1 MVNAKTNMTGNNM
14 ASGLF
19 ILLYDDGSLEN
30 CLRNGLYGFLMPPVY
45 EEVPNSHSK
54 HYAVLSDYAC
64 CEEGTEIFFFNK
76 RTITYGGKITA
87 SNNGEPIF
95 YLNGD
100 TSPLGRKAHSHL
112 YVDMSNRYETTDKKG
127 VYYIGQN
134 QRGEDRNRA
143 MPFIIEFNSDQELT
157 GKQIVSDEL
166 YFELGN
172 YNYPFPSNTIQHK
185 GFCTLTVKE
194 TKILLKLLKESDRTL
209 TFKSTQTEDANI
221 NNDAKVLFKTS
232 LLNETEPTNESHLEF
247 LLLADSKKLDEIVYK
262 SLPDIPKDDYI
273 RCRQVPLCPFRPIQF
288 DMADICLYSKNYPI
302 KDFSLPNVIIE
313 LKNQPANF
321 RAYEQVTK
329 YLRWVK
335 QIAPNEFDKV
345 RAIIVAPSFTNT
357 LNIQTIIKKGIST
370 EYHDKIAFYSLDED
384 KVIEID

>member
-1 MVNAKTNMTGNNM
+1 M

-45 EEVPNSHSK
+45 EEKPSPQSR

-64 CEEGTEIFFFNK
+64 CEEGTDIFFFNK

-87 SNNGEPIF
+87 TNNGEPIF

-100 TSPLGRKAHSHL
+100 TSPLGRKANSHL
-112 YVDMSNRYETTDKKG
+112 YVDMSKRYETTDKKG
-127 VYYIGQN
+127 VYNVPEEGN
-134 QRGEDRNRA
+134 KERHRA
-143 MPFIIEFNSDQELT
+143 MPFIIEFNNHQPLT
-157 GKQIVSDEL
+157 GKQISSDEL

-172 YNYPFPSNTIQHK
+172 YNYPFPSNSIQGK

-194 TKILLKLLKESDRTL
+194 TNILLELMKASDKRL
-209 TFKSTQTEDANI
+209 TIENSATKDTSI
-221 NNDAKVLFKTS
+221 NDSLKVLFNTS
-232 LLNETEPTNESHLEF
+232 LLNETEPANEAHLEF
-247 LLLADSKKLDEIVYK
+247 LLLANSKKLDEIVYK
-262 SLPDIPKDDYI
+262 CLPDIPKDKYI

-302 KDFSLPNVIIE
+302 KDGTLPNIVIE
-313 LKNQPANF
+313 LKNQTANF

-329 YLRWVK
+329 YLRWIK
-335 QIAPNEFDKV
+335 QIAPEDFDNVKS
-345 RAIIVAPSFTNT
+345 IIIAPNFRGNLNKNT
-357 LNIQTIIKKGIST
+357 LIRNGISLD
-370 EYHDKIAFYSLDED
+370 YHDKIVLYSLDED
-384 KVIEID
+384 KVVKID

>member
-1 MVNAKTNMTGNNM
+1 M

-45 EEVPNSHSK
+45 EEKPNSRSK

-76 RTITYGGKITA
+76 RTITYGGKVTA
-87 SNNGEPIF
+87 TNNGEPVF

-100 TSPLGRKAHSHL
+100 TSPLGRKANSKL
-112 YVDMSNRYETTDKKG
+112 YVDMSDRYETTDNKG
-127 VYYIGQN
+127 VYYIGEN
-134 QRGEDRNRA
+134 QRGEARNRA
-143 MPFIIEFNSDQELT
+143 MPFIIEFDNHQPLT
-157 GKQIVSDEL
+157 GKQIMSDEL

-172 YNYPFPSNTIQHK
+172 YNYPFPSNSIQNK

-194 TKILLKLLKESDRTL
+194 TNILLKLMEESDKKLELET
-209 TFKSTQTEDANI
+209 TITSDTNI
-221 NNDAKVLFKTS
+221 YNEFKTLFNTS
-232 LLNETEPTNESHLEF
+232 FLSETNPTNESHLEF
-247 LLLADSKKLDEIVYK
+247 LLLANSKKLDEILYK
-262 SLPDIPKDDYI
+262 SLPNIQKDKYI

-288 DMADICLYSKNYPI
+288 DMADICLYSENYPI
-302 KDFSLPNVIIE
+302 KDGTLPNIVIE

-335 QIAPNEFDKV
+335 QIAAEEFDKV
-345 RAIIVAPSFTNT
+345 RAIIIAPSFTNS
-357 LNIQTIIKKGIST
+357 LNMNNLIRKGITT
-370 EYHDKIAFYSLDED
+370 EYHDKIVLYSLDED
-384 KVIEID
+384 EVVEIN

>member
-1 MVNAKTNMTGNNM
+1 M

-45 EEVPNSHSK
+45 EEKPSSHSK

-87 SNNGEPIF
+87 TNNGEPVF

-100 TSPLGRKAHSHL
+100 TSPLGRKADSRL
-112 YVDMSNRYETTDKKG
+112 YVDMSERYETTDKKG
-127 VYYIGQN
+127 VYYFGKN
-134 QRGEDRNRA
+134 QRGEDIYKA
-143 MPFIIEFNSDQELT
+143 MPFIIEFDNYQPLT
-157 GKQIVSDEL
+157 GKQIMSDEL
-166 YFELGN
+166 YFELGD
-172 YNYPFPSNTIQHK
+172 YNYPFPSNSIQDK

-194 TKILLKLLKESDRTL
+194 TNILLKLLGESDKKLELENSQTSD
-209 TFKSTQTEDANI
+209 TNIYNDFKR
-221 NNDAKVLFKTS
+221 LFNTS
-232 LLNETEPTNESHLEF
+232 FLNETKPTNESHLEF
-247 LLLADSKKLDEIVYK
+247 LLLAKSKKLDEILYK
-262 SLPDIPKDDYI
+262 SLPNVPKDKYI

-302 KDFSLPNVIIE
+302 KDGTLPNIVIE
-313 LKNQPANF
+313 LKNEPANF

-329 YLRWVK
+329 YLRWIK
-335 QIAPNEFDKV
+335 QIAPEEFDKV
-345 RAIIVAPSFTNT
+345 KAIIIAPRFTRT
-357 LNIQTIIKKGIST
+357 LNMKNIINNGITT
-370 EYHDKIAFYSLDED
+370 EYDDKIVLYSLDED
-384 KVIEID
+384 KVVEIT

>member
-1 MVNAKTNMTGNNM
+1 M

-45 EEVPNSHSK
+45 GEKPSSRSR

-87 SNNGEPIF
+87 TNNGDPIF

-100 TSPLGRKAHSHL
+100 TSPLGRKANSQL
-112 YVDMSNRYETTDKKG
+112 YIDMSDRYETTDKKG
-127 VYYIGQN
+127 VYNVPEENN
-134 QRGEDRNRA
+134 QERHRA
-143 MPFIIEFNSDQELT
+143 MPFIIEFDNHCPLT
-157 GKQIVSDEL
+157 GKQISSDEL

-172 YNYPFPSNTIQHK
+172 YNYPFPSNTIQGK

-194 TKILLKLLKESDRTL
+194 TKILLKLLEESDKKL
-209 TFKSTQTEDANI
+209 ELENGLTEDTTV
-221 NNDAKVLFKTS
+221 NNDLKVAFNTS
-232 LLNETEPTNESHLEF
+232 LIKGTEPINESHLEF

-262 SLPDIPKDDYI
+262 SLPDIPKDKYI

-288 DMADICLYSKNYPI
+288 DMADICLYSEKYPV
-302 KDFSLPNVIIE
+302 KDYTLPNIIIE

-335 QIAPNEFDKV
+335 QIAAEEFDKV
-345 RAIIVAPSFTNT
+345 RAIIIAPSFTNS
-357 LNIQTIIKKGIST
+357 LNMNNLIRKGITT
-370 EYHDKIAFYSLDED
+370 EYHDKIVLYSLDED
-384 KVIEID
+384 EVVEIN

>member
-1 MVNAKTNMTGNNM
+1 M

-30 CLRNGLYGFLMPPVY
+30 CLRNGIYGFLMPPVY
-45 EEVPNSHSK
+45 AEKPSSQSR

-87 SNNGEPIF
+87 TNNGEPIF

-100 TSPLGRKAHSHL
+100 TSPLGRKAKSHL
-112 YVDMSNRYETTDKKG
+112 YVDMSKRYETTDDKG
-127 VYYIGQN
+127 VYYIGEN
-134 QRGEDRNRA
+134 QRGEPRNRA
-143 MPFIIEFNSDQELT
+143 MPFIIEFDTNQPLV

-172 YNYPFPSNTIQHK
+172 YNYPFPSNTIQGK
-185 GFCTLTVKE
+185 GFCTLTIKE
-194 TKILLKLLKESDRTL
+194 TNILLKLLKESDKKL
-209 TFKSTQTEDANI
+209 KLEDTPTNDTDI
-221 NNDAKVLFKTS
+221 NNSLKVAFTTS
-232 LLNETEPTNESHLEF
+232 LLRGTKPTNESHLEF
-247 LLLADSKKLDEIVYK
+247 LLLANSKKLDEIVYK
-262 SLPDIPKDDYI
+262 SLPNIPKDNYI

-288 DMADICLYSKNYPI
+288 DMADICLYSKKYPI
-302 KDFSLPNVIIE
+302 KDYTLPNIIIE

-329 YLRWVK
+329 YLRWIK
-335 QIAPNEFDKV
+335 QIAVDEFDNIN
-345 RAIIVAPSFTNT
+345 AIIIAPSFTNSLNMNT
-357 LNIQTIIKKGIST
+357 LIRKGITT
-370 EYHDKIAFYSLDED
+370 EYHDKIVLYSLEDDE
-384 KVIEID
+384 VIEIN

>member
-1 MVNAKTNMTGNNM
+1 MNNM

-45 EEVPNSHSK
+45 GEKPSSQSR

-76 RTITYGGKITA
+76 RTITYGGKITT
-87 SNNGEPIF
+87 SNNGEPVF

-100 TSPLGRKAHSHL
+100 TSPLGRKAHSNL
-112 YVDMSNRYETTDKKG
+112 YVDMSDRYETTDKKG
-127 VYYIGQN
+127 VYNLGQN

-143 MPFIIEFNSDQELT
+143 MPFIIEFNSDKELT
-157 GKQIVSDEL
+157 GKQIISDEL

-172 YNYPFPSNTIQHK
+172 YNYPFPSNTIQGK

-194 TKILLKLLKESDRTL
+194 TDILLNLLKESNRKL
-209 TFKSTQTEDANI
+209 TFESSPTTDTTI
-221 NNDAKVLFKTS
+221 NDAEKVLFSKY
-232 LLNETEPTNESHLEF
+232 LLNKTEPTNESHLEF
-247 LLLADSKKLDEIVYK
+247 LLLANSEKLDEIVYK
-262 SLPDIPKDDYI
+262 SLPDIPKEDYI

-288 DMADICLYSKNYPI
+288 DMADICLYSKNHPI
-302 KDFSLPNVIIE
+302 KDYTLPNIIIE
-313 LKNQPANF
+313 LKNKPANF

-345 RAIIVAPSFTNT
+345 RAIIIAPSFTNN
-357 LNIQTIIKKGIST
+357 LNIKTIREKGITT
-370 EYHDKIAFYSLDED
+370 EYHDQIVLYSLDED
-384 KVIEID
+384 KVIDIN